1 MSRHSASLVRTVL
14 LPGTVV
20 HELSHATAV
29 LLTPGVR
36 ITEFDPTSHVT
47 HEGRY
52 TALRAFFISY
62 APLLLHTGLALLAT
76 VTLLDTSLE
85 TARDFAV
92 AAGLAYAIVALGM
105 TALPSW
111 ADAVFPLSLCKQRL
125 LSLRGLVLF
134 PLILVWTAL
143 ALPGLVLSFLGKQS
157 GLLQL
162 AFGTVYT
169 GLIVAGGHTLTTTE
183 LTIANSSLAVFP
195 L

>member
-1 MSRHSASLVRTVL
+1 MPRSSASLVRAVL

-20 HELSHATAV
+20 HEFSHATAV
-29 LLTPGVR
+29 VLTPGVH
-36 ITEFDPTSHVT
+36 ITEFNATSHVT

-62 APLLLHTGLALLAT
+62 APLLFHTGLALLAT
-76 VTLLDTSLE
+76 VTLLDISLQ
-85 TARDFAV
+85 TTTDILT
-92 AAGLAYAIVALGM
+92 AAGLAYAIAALGM

-125 LSLRGLVLF
+125 LSLRGLLLF

-162 AFGTVYT
+162 AFGAVYT
-169 GLIVAGGHTLTTTE
+169 SLIVAGGHFLATTDVT
-183 LTIANSSLAVFP
+183 TATSSVAMLP